1 MLFDCNL
8 VNDEEHSRRGK
19 QSILDLF
26 SKVIPLK
33 NKTGLKQEQCID
45 IFVNSHRD
53 TDHLKGLKDVNE
65 RFPIKSIW
73 DSGQQGANT
82 DDADYQYYMRLR
94 NNLKNQNKANLVV
107 PTPSDGV
114 FKSYGDTDVYEGVD
128 LADAETVNTRWSS
141 AGPDKKDGKRKKVR
155 LAIPSK
161 LDRRITALRR
171 SHLGFIFQ
179 TFNLIPVLNVYE
191 NIEFPLL
198 LESKNKDLACPV
210 DSFTKKQKE
219 EWIHY
224 LMEKTGLTDWEKHK
238 PSELSGGQRQRVAI
252 ARALVTKA
260 PVILADE
267 PTANLDSVN
276 SAQILSLM
284 KDLNRDPELLTTF
297 IFSTHDSR
305 IVEMCDHVVHIF
317 DGNIKNDEHKTG
329 SDVYNVESK

>member
-1 MLFDCNL
+1 MSVITLNNVRKTYPL
-8 VNDEEHSRRGK
+8 GK
-19 QSILDLF
+19 QRVEAVKGVSFSIEKGEFAAISGPSGSGKSTILNMVGLIDLPTSGQIIIDGIDVYDGFNLENTELDAGRLNNYNE
-26 SKVIPLK
+26 KK
-33 NKTGLKQEQCID
+33 NKK
-45 IFVNSHRD
+45 
-53 TDHLKGLKDVNE
+53 
-65 RFPIKSIW
+65 IK
-73 DSGQQGANT
+73 T
-82 DDADYQYYMRLR
+82 
-94 NNLKNQNKANLVV
+94 
-107 PTPSDGV
+107 T
-114 FKSYGDTDVYEGVD
+114 
-128 LADAETVNTRWSS
+128 
-141 AGPDKKDGKRKKVR
+141 
-155 LAIPSK
+155 IPKK
-161 LDRRITALRR
+161 LDRRVTGMRR

-198 LESKNKDLACPV
+198 LESKDKKLACPV

-284 KDLNRDPELLTTF
+284 KDLNRDPELQTTF

-305 IVEMCDHVVHIF
+305 IVQMCDHVVHIF
-317 DGNIKNDEHKTG
+317 DGNIKEDEHKAG

>member
-1 MLFDCNL
+1 MPVITLDNVRKTYPL
-8 VNDEEHSRRGK
+8 GK
-19 QSILDLF
+19 QRVEAVKGVSFSIEKGEFAAISGPSGSGKSTILNMVGLIDLPTSGKIIIDGVDVYDGFNLENTELDAGRL
-26 SKVIPLK
+26 
-33 NKTGLKQEQCID
+33 N
-45 IFVNSHRD
+45 NY
-53 TDHLKGLKDVNE
+53 NE
-65 RFPIKSIW
+65 K
-73 DSGQQGANT
+73 
-82 DDADYQYYMRLR
+82 
-94 NNLKNQNKANLVV
+94 QNKKIKTTV
-107 PTPSDGV
+107 P
-114 FKSYGDTDVYEGVD
+114 
-128 LADAETVNTRWSS
+128 N
-141 AGPDKKDGKRKKVR
+141 
-155 LAIPSK
+155 K
-161 LDRRITALRR
+161 LDKRITGLRR
-171 SHLGFIFQ
+171 SKLGFIFQ

-198 LESKNKDLACPV
+198 LESKDKKLACPV
-210 DSFTKKQKE
+210 DSFSKKEKE

-284 KDLNRDPELLTTF
+284 KDLNRDQELQTTF

>member
-1 MLFDCNL
+1 MSVITLENVHKTYPL
-8 VNDEEHSRRGK
+8 GK
-19 QSILDLF
+19 QRVEAVKGVSFSVEKGEFAAISGPSGSGKSTILNMVGLIDLPTDGKIIIDGIDVYDGF
-26 SKVIPLK
+26 NLENTELDAGRLNNYNEKK
-33 NKTGLKQEQCID
+33 NKK
-45 IFVNSHRD
+45 
-53 TDHLKGLKDVNE
+53 
-65 RFPIKSIW
+65 IK
-73 DSGQQGANT
+73 NT
-82 DDADYQYYMRLR
+82 
-94 NNLKNQNKANLVV
+94 
-107 PTPSDGV
+107 
-114 FKSYGDTDVYEGVD
+114 
-128 LADAETVNTRWSS
+128 
-141 AGPDKKDGKRKKVR
+141 
-155 LAIPSK
+155 IPKK
-161 LDRRITALRR
+161 LDRRITGLRR

-198 LESKNKDLACPV
+198 LESKDKNLACPV
-210 DSFTKKQKE
+210 DSFSKKEKE

-224 LMEKTGLTDWEKHK
+224 LMEKTGLVDWEKHK

-284 KDLNRDPELLTTF
+284 KDLNRDPELQTTF

-305 IVEMCDHVVHIF
+305 IVEMCDHVIHIF
-317 DGNIKNDEHKTG
+317 DGLIKEDEHKTG

>member
-1 MLFDCNL
+1 MSVITLDNVRKTYPL
-8 VNDEEHSRRGK
+8 GK
-19 QSILDLF
+19 QRVEAVKGVSFSIEKGEFAAISGPSGSGKSTILNMVGLIDLPTSGKIIIDGIDVYDGFNLENTELDAGRLNNYNE
-26 SKVIPLK
+26 KK
-33 NKTGLKQEQCID
+33 NKK
-45 IFVNSHRD
+45 
-53 TDHLKGLKDVNE
+53 
-65 RFPIKSIW
+65 IK
-73 DSGQQGANT
+73 T
-82 DDADYQYYMRLR
+82 T
-94 NNLKNQNKANLVV
+94 V
-107 PTPSDGV
+107 PT
-114 FKSYGDTDVYEGVD
+114 
-128 LADAETVNTRWSS
+128 
-141 AGPDKKDGKRKKVR
+141 
-155 LAIPSK
+155 K
-161 LDRRITALRR
+161 LDRRITGLRR

-198 LESKNKDLACPV
+198 LESKNKELACPV
-210 DSFTKKQKE
+210 DSFSKKEKE

-224 LMEKTGLTDWEKHK
+224 LMEKTGLSDWEKHK

-305 IVEMCDHVVHIF
+305 IVQMCDHVVHIF
-317 DGNIKNDEHKTG
+317 DGNIKEDEHKAG